1 MIRMRTV
8 RISAGS
14 RARQLHPLQAWAG
27 MPPSKKLVGLA
38 AIACGLA
45 LFVGIRYENVAEI
58 FDSGADGVLRVQGV
72 REDDHVTE
80 RDLLCDDNRTYTVTL
95 DTLGGRLLKIRACR
109 MFTVGQEYPVIASL
123 DRLKAYI
130 PPAPAEP
137 VVVETYRHPY
147 ALGSRFFVIGSKSQ
161 AKWAVFAREFGSGT
175 LALIAGLEALL
186 IAAIYRTY
194 KRTNRKE
201 SGSDG

>member
-1 MIRMRTV
+1 M
-8 RISAGS
+8 S
-14 RARQLHPLQAWAG
+14 
-27 MPPSKKLVGLA
+27 PSKKLVVLA
-38 AIACGLA
+38 AVACGLA
-45 LFVGIRYENVAEI
+45 LFVWVRYENVAEI

-72 REDDHVTE
+72 REDVAVFTE

-109 MFTVGQEYPVIASL
+109 IFTVGQEYPVIASL
-123 DRLKAYI
+123 DRLKEYI
-130 PPAPAEP
+130 PPVPAEP
-137 VVVETYRHPY
+137 VVVGAYRHPS

-161 AKWAVFAREFGSGT
+161 AKWAVFAREIGGGT

-194 KRTNRKE
+194 KRTS
-201 SGSDG
+201 SGDRHRSLRG